1 MSVPAIQTEELR
13 KVFGDQA
20 AVKGLT
26 LQVEQGEVFGFLGP
40 NGAGKTTSMKMLL
53 GLVAPT
59 SGTANLLGAP
69 IGDLTTR
76 ARVGFLP
83 EHFRFQ
89 DWLTAREFLRLH
101 GQLLGMEARDL
112 AARQEQLLERVGL
125 SPFGNKLLRTY
136 SKGMLQRVG
145 LAQALLNRPAL
156 VFLDEPTSGLDP
168 HQIQEIRQLIRH
180 LAHDKTVLL
189 STHILQEVEAVA
201 DRLVIIN
208 AGRIVGDGTLP
219 ELQQQTQRYARALFA
234 VAAPRADVESA
245 LKELRGVR
253 RLRCTGA
260 TESLARFELQAA
272 PGIQILPEIGALA
285 QVRGWQ
291 VGELQECLP
300 TLEEVFLALTEPQDS
315 RLETGV

>member
-1 MSVPAIQTEELR
+1 MSVPAIKTEELR

-59 SGTANLLGAP
+59 SGTASLLGSP
-69 IGDLTTR
+69 IGDIATR

-89 DWLTAREFLRLH
+89 DWLTAREFLLLH
-101 GQLLGMEARDL
+101 GQLLGMESRDL
-112 AARQEQLLERVGL
+112 QTRREELLERVGL
-125 SPFGNKLLRTY
+125 APFGNKLLRTY

-168 HQIQEIRQLIRH
+168 VGRRLVRDIIRELKE
-180 LAHDKTVLL
+180 HDTCVFLNTHLL
-189 STHILQEVEAVA
+189 SEIEVTC
-201 DRLVIIN
+201 DRVD
-208 AGRIVGDGTLP
+208 RKSV
-219 ELQQQTQRYARALFA
+219 
-234 VAAPRADVESA
+234 V
-245 LKELRGVR
+245 
-253 RLRCTGA
+253 
-260 TESLARFELQAA
+260 
-272 PGIQILPEIGALA
+272 
-285 QVRGWQ
+285 
-291 VGELQECLP
+291 
-300 TLEEVFLALTEPQDS
+300 
-315 RLETGV
+315 